1 MAQPQQLSPQQR
13 AALFT
18 QATRQNYQ
26 TLATR
31 SATSELEQLIFDLP
45 KARLLSKITLI
56 VEAVAN
62 LKSANS
68 AIPVAASQGYGILR
82 KVQLDMNN
90 GFSPYS
96 LTGDALF
103 GYSLAR
109 LNPEVNL
116 RQTAT
121 KRGAN
126 YIENAASAGGVDNTI
141 RFSVE
146 LPITLNDRDPVGLLM
161 LQNQQTNVQ
170 LKVDVDQ
177 LVKAYKPAAGDTVTF
192 KSFKIT
198 PILETFTVP
207 SVREA
212 FPDMSVL
219 KLVSDRQE
227 TLQGQGVSTI
237 KLNTG
242 TIYRKLFVYLE
253 DANGAPLVDA
263 DVVGNF
269 ELVFN
274 QADVPYNIPAIA
286 LAHLNHRQ
294 YGMPLPDGW
303 YVFDFTIQGLPN
315 YGGSRDYIDT
325 ERLTEF
331 WLRVNTTKAGK
342 VRIVSE
348 NLSRLV

>member
-1 MAQPQQLSPQQR
+1 MAQAQQISPQQR

-26 TLATR
+26 TLGTR
-31 SATSELEQLIFDLP
+31 SASSELEQIVFDLP

-62 LKSANS
+62 LKSSNS
-68 AIPVAASQGYGILR
+68 AIPVAASQGFGVLR
-82 KVQLDMNN
+82 KVQLDLNN

-103 GYSLAR
+103 GISLAR
-109 LNPEVNL
+109 LNPDVSM
-116 RQTAT
+116 RQTAS
-121 KRGAN
+121 KRAVN
-126 YIENAASAGGVDNTI
+126 YIENAASVGGVDNTI

-146 LPITLNDRDPVGLLM
+146 LPVTLNDRDPVGLLM
-161 LQNQQTNVQ
+161 LQNQETNVQ
-170 LKVDVDQ
+170 LKIDVDQ

-192 KSFKIT
+192 KSFKVT
-198 PILETFTVP
+198 PVLETFTIP
-207 SVREA
+207 SIKEA
-212 FPDMSVL
+212 FPDVSVM

-242 TIYRKLFVYLE
+242 TIYRKLFFYLE
-253 DANGAPLVDA
+253 DANGAPLTDE
-263 DVVGNF
+263 DIVGNF

-274 QADVPYNIPAIA
+274 QADVPYNIPAKF

-303 YVFDFTIQGLPN
+303 YAFDFTIQGLPN

>member
-1 MAQPQQLSPQQR
+1 MAQPQQISPQQR

-18 QATRQNYQ
+18 QATRQNLQ

-31 SATSELEQLIFDLP
+31 SASSEGEQLVFDLP

-62 LKSANS
+62 LKSSNS
-68 AIPVAASQGYGILR
+68 AIPVRATQGYEILR
-82 KVQLDMNN
+82 KVQLDLNN

-96 LTGDALF
+96 LTGHALF

-109 LNPEVNL
+109 LNPDVIL
-116 RQTAT
+116 RQTASD
-121 KRGAN
+121 RAVN
-126 YIENAASAGGVDNTI
+126 YIANVASAGGTDNAI
-141 RFSVE
+141 SFSVE
-146 LPITLNDRDPVGLLM
+146 LPIALNDRDPVGLLM
-161 LQNQQTNVQ
+161 LQNQETNVQ
-170 LKVDVDQ
+170 LKVDVGLLKD
-177 LVKAYKPAAGDTVTF
+177 AYKLAAGDEVTF
-192 KSFKIT
+192 KSFKVT
-198 PILETFTVP
+198 PVLETFTVP
-207 SVREA
+207 SVKEA

-227 TLQGQGVSTI
+227 TLQGNGVSTI

-242 TIYRKLFVYLE
+242 TIYRKLFFYLE
-253 DANGAPLVDA
+253 DANGNPLVDA
-263 DVVGNF
+263 DIAGNIQ
-269 ELVFN
+269 LVFN
-274 QADVPYNIPAIA
+274 QADMPYNVPAKF
-286 LAHLNHRQ
+286 LSHLNHRQ
-294 YGMPLPDGW
+294 YGMPLPAGW
-303 YVFDFTIQGLPN
+303 YVLDFTIQGLPN

-331 WLRVNTTKAGK
+331 WLQVNTSKAGK